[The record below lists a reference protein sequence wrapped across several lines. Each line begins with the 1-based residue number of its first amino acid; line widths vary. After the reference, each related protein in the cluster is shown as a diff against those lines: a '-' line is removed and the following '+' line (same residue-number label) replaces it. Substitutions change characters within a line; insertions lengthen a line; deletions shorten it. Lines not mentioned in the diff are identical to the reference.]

1 MNLRAHAVN
10 HVMTVDFK
18 HRELVG

>member
-1 MNLRAHAVN
+1 MNIRVHAVN
-10 HVMTVDFK
+10 HAMTIEFK